1 MQNTQVMVG
10 WKHEMIISG
19 LQKKMAPPVWAIID
33 EFGVHLSAITSQNGL
48 FIEKLI
54 LTNIR
59 SESSFDQRIFECEI
73 SYSSGA

>member
-19 LQKKMAPPVWAIID
+19 LQKKMAAPVWAIID
-33 EFGVHLSAITSQNGL
+33 EFGVNLSAITSQDGL

-54 LTNIR
+54 
-59 SESSFDQRIFECEI
+59 
-73 SYSSGA
+73 

>member
-19 LQKKMAPPVWAIID
+19 LQKNMAPPVWAIID
-33 EFGVHLSAITSQNGL
+33 DFGVNLSTITSQNGL

-54 LTNIR
+54 
-59 SESSFDQRIFECEI
+59 
-73 SYSSGA
+73 

>member
-19 LQKKMAPPVWAIID
+19 LQKKIAAPVWAIID
-33 EFGVHLSAITSQNGL
+33 EFSVNLSGITSQNGL

-54 LTNIR
+54 
-59 SESSFDQRIFECEI
+59 
-73 SYSSGA
+73 

>member
-1 MQNTQVMVG
+1 MQNTQVTWVMVG

-19 LQKKMAPPVWAIID
+19 LQKKMTPPVWAIID

-54 LTNIR
+54 
-59 SESSFDQRIFECEI
+59 
-73 SYSSGA
+73 